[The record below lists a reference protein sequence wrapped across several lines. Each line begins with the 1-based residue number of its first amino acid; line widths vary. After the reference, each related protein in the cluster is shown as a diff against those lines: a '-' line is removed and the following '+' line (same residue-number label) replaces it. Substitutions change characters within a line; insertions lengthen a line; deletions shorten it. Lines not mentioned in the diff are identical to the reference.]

1 MTSSYR
7 DDVIGCFLTR
17 GMWFSSPGHGIKR
30 INYEQFIL
38 LLSTSRTPV
47 HLWKDYVVFHM
58 SDLFFWIVQIYIY
71 IFILF
76 ILETLERKPNNC
88 LPLNTHCQIV
98 KTLKSIMKRQWV
110 SGENVWREEWTL
122 TDFYWSSRSLC
133 SCYTVKKWLFEVVKK
148 VKLYNKVFFI
158 NIS

>member
-7 DDVIGCFLTR
+7 HDVIGCFLTR

-38 LLSTSRTPV
+38 LLSTSSTPV
-47 HLWKDYVVFHM
+47 HLWKDYVVLHM
-58 SDLFFWIVQIYIY
+58 SDSFFWIVQIYIY

-98 KTLKSIMKRQWV
+98 KTLKSIMSESVEKMF
-110 SGENVWREEWTL
+110 EERNEPW
-122 TDFYWSSRSLC
+122 LC
-133 SCYTVKKWLFEVVKK
+133 SCYTVKKMTVWSCKK
-148 VKLYNKVFFI
+148 R
-158 NIS
+158 